1 MTKQLES
8 RQARKALDARLK
20 GIPVPALSRPRGGFI
35 RAIRDALQMT
45 AADLADRMGISQ
57 PAVHALEANE
67 RKGTIRL
74 ESLRRAAEAMDCE
87 LVYAFIPKRGL
98 EETLRH
104 QVEQAAADQLRRVSH
119 SMSLEDQGSPAD
131 KALFEETVS
140 RLMTKRG
147 LWSNR

>member
-20 GIPVPALSRPRGGFI
+20 GVPVPALSRPRGGFI

-45 AADLADRMGISQ
+45 AADVADRMGISQ

-87 LVYAFIPKRGL
+87 LVYALVPKRGL

-131 KALFEETVS
+131 KALFEETVA

>member
-8 RQARKALDARLK
+8 RQARKALDARLM
-20 GIPVPALSRPRGGFI
+20 GLPVPALSRPGGGYI

-45 AADLADRMGISQ
+45 AADLAGRMGISQ

-74 ESLRRAAEAMDCE
+74 ESLRRAAEAMDCD
-87 LVYAFIPKRGL
+87 LVYAFVPKRGL

-131 KALFEETVS
+131 RALFEETVS

-147 LWSNR
+147 IWSNR